1 MPTDR
6 VRTVMVILFLAA
18 LFFGS
23 LAGCG
28 GGGGSPGD
36 TTNSP
41 IKLQAS
47 SGGGLAVT
55 IGSLPSG
62 TAAFVQVTGP
72 GNYIANLGKSQTLE
86 NIAPGD
92 YTITAQPVVSG
103 TSTWVPS
110 PAMQT
115 VTVTADATAAASVN
129 YTVQETVP
137 GVQPGA
143 QPGCAAGTSSV
154 C

>member
-1 MPTDR
+1 MQTDR

-18 LFFGS
+18 VFFGS

-47 SGGGLAVT
+47 GGGSLAVT

-72 GNYIANLGKSQTLE
+72 GNYIANLGKSETLD
-86 NIAPGD
+86 NITPGD

-103 TSTWVPS
+103 ASTWVPS

-115 VTVTADATAAASVN
+115 VSVTADATAAASVN

-137 GVQPGA
+137 GPQSA
-143 QPGCAAGTSSV
+143 CTAGTSSL

>member
-18 LFFGS
+18 LFLGS

-36 TTNSP
+36 TTNSQV
-41 IKLQAS
+41 KLQAA
-47 SGGGLAVT
+47 SGGSLAVT
-55 IGSLPSG
+55 IGSLPSS

-72 GNYIANLGKSQTLE
+72 NNYLANLSKSQTLD
-86 NIAPGD
+86 NITPGD

-103 TSTWVPS
+103 TSTWIPS
-110 PAMQT
+110 PATQT
-115 VTVTADATAAASVN
+115 VTVANDATAAASVN
-129 YTVQETVP
+129 YTMPETVP
-137 GVQPGA
+137 GTQPA
-143 QPGCAAGTSSV
+143 CAAGTSSL

>member
-1 MPTDR
+1 MQTDR
-6 VRTVMVILFLAA
+6 VRTVLVILFLAA

-41 IKLQAS
+41 VKLQAS

-55 IGSLPSG
+55 IGSLPSS

-72 GNYIANLGKSQTLE
+72 GNYIANLSKSETLQD
-86 NIAPGD
+86 IAPGD

-110 PAMQT
+110 PAVQT
-115 VTVTADATAAASVN
+115 VSVTADATAAASVN
-129 YTVQETVP
+129 YAVQETVP
-137 GVQPGA
+137 AVQPAA
-143 QPGCAAGTSSV
+143 QTGCAAGTSSL

>member
-36 TTNSP
+36 TTNSQV
-41 IKLQAS
+41 KLQAA
-47 SGGGLAVT
+47 SGGSLAVT
-55 IGSLPSG
+55 IGSLPSS

-72 GNYIANLGKSQTLE
+72 NNYLANLSKSQTLD
-86 NIAPGD
+86 NITPGD

-103 TSTWVPS
+103 TSTWIPS
-110 PAMQT
+110 PATQT
-115 VTVTADATAAASVN
+115 VTVANDATAAASVN
-129 YTVQETVP
+129 YAVSE
-137 GVQPGA
+137 A
-143 QPGCAAGTSSV
+143 QPACAAGTSSL

>member
-72 GNYIANLGKSQTLE
+72 GNYIANISKSQTLE
-86 NIAPGD
+86 NIEPGD

-103 TSTWVPS
+103 TSTWIPS
-110 PAMQT
+110 PAVQT
-115 VTVTADATAAASVN
+115 VTVSNDATAAASVN
-129 YTVQETVP
+129 YAVP
-137 GVQPGA
+137 EVQPSV
-143 QPGCAAGTSSV
+143 QPGCAAGTSSL